1 MSLLLPSQPL
11 ELYSI
16 RAVRMTF
23 TKKEK
28 DSPMSNWK
36 ERESDTSTGVVEEVD
51 FVALLVDGLLEVFEL
66 PRNRVDDIGLGIH
79 LK

>member
-1 MSLLLPSQPL
+1 
-11 ELYSI
+11 
-16 RAVRMTF
+16 MTF

-36 ERESDTSTGVVEEVD
+36 ERESNSSTGVVEEVD